1 MTTLNVDIETYSD
14 ISLTDCGVY
23 KYVDSPEFKI
33 LLFAYA
39 FNQDPVKVVDLA
51 NGERLPEKVVS
62 ALTTHRI
69 RKTAFNAQFERVCIN
84 KYFGFNSVNWDC
96 TQVLAARLGF
106 TGNLASV
113 GIAVGIDQD
122 KQKLFTGKNL
132 IRLFCLPRKTTGG
145 EQGGL
150 FKPAKKKKG
159 YTREER
165 PAEWEQFKLYCAQD
179 VEAERSIRNKLEK
192 FIVVPEEEI
201 KLYQLDQKINDAG
214 ILIDI
219 DMVEAAVKIDQEQT
233 LKLTEEFRTRT
244 GLENPNSLVDM
255 KALIKSRTGQTVTS
269 ITKKNQTDLMRTFK
283 DYPDIVFA
291 LEVRQRLSKTSIAKY
306 QKMLDVACSDGRA
319 RGILQFYGASRTG
332 RWAGR
337 SIQPQNLPQNHISD
351 LGTAREIIK
360 TGDLELLEMMYEDP
374 SDILSQCIRTAII
387 PGPGNKFVVA
397 DFSAIEARVIA
408 WLSGEQWRIDV
419 FNSHGKIYEA
429 SAAAMF
435 KVPIESIHK
444 GGPLRQKGKVAEL
457 ACGYGGGVGALKRMG
472 AGDLSDGELKDIIAQ
487 WRASNPKITQFWRDT
502 EAAVIEAIADRSTVQ
517 INKYLKAIYQ
527 SGILFIELP
536 SGRRLAYVK
545 PKIVEDAR
553 YPYPGK
559 EKITFQAVNDKTWQW
574 EEQDTYGGKLV
585 ENIVQAVARD
595 CLAHSMLMLDRAG
608 YRIVMHVHDEVVIE
622 IDENQQVLKTV
633 CELMGRPIPWAP
645 GLPLKADGYECQY
658 YQKD

>member
-1 MTTLNVDIETYSD
+1 MATLNVDIETYSD

-23 KYVDSPEFKI
+23 KYIDSPEFRI

-51 NGERLPEKVVS
+51 NGERLPAKVAA
-62 ALTTHRI
+62 ALI
-69 RKTAFNAQFERVCIN
+69 DPAVKKTAFNAQFERVCIN
-84 KYFGFNSVNWDC
+84 KHFDIDSVNWDC

-113 GIAVGIDQD
+113 GIAVGLDQD
-122 KQKLFTGKNL
+122 QQKLFTGKNL

-150 FKPAKKKKG
+150 FKPTKKKKV

-165 PAEWEQFKLYCAQD
+165 PAEWEQFKEYCAQD

-192 FIVVPEEEI
+192 FIVVPDAEI
-201 KLYQLDQKINDAG
+201 ELYALDQKINDTG

-219 DMVEAAVKIDQEQT
+219 DLAQKAVEIDQDQT
-233 LKLTEEFRTRT
+233 RKLTEEFQTRT
-244 GLENPNSLVDM
+244 GLTNPNSLVDM

-269 ITKKNQTDLMRTFK
+269 ITKKNQAELMKTFK

-319 RGILQFYGASRTG
+319 RGILQFYGAARTG

-337 SIQPQNLPQNHISD
+337 SIQPQNLPQNHIRD

-387 PGPGNKFVVA
+387 PAPGKKFIVA

-444 GGPLRQKGKVAEL
+444 GDPLRQKGKVAEL
-457 ACGYGGGVGALKRMG
+457 ACGYGGGVGALIRMG
-472 AGDLSDGELKDIIAQ
+472 AGDLSEDELKTIITQ
-487 WRASNPKITQFWRDT
+487 WRLANPKIVEFWRDT
-502 EAAVIEAIADRSTVQ
+502 EAAVIEAITDRSTVQ
-517 INKYLKAIYQ
+517 INKYLKVIYQ

-545 PKIVEDAR
+545 PKVVDDDR
-553 YPYPGK
+553 FPGAI
-559 EKITFQAVNDKTWQW
+559 KITFQAVNDRTWQW
-574 EEQDTYGGKLV
+574 EDEDTYGGKLV

-595 CLAHSMLMLDRAG
+595 CLAHAMLAVDRMG
-608 YRIVMHVHDEVVIE
+608 YQIVMHVHDEIVIE
-622 IDENQQVLKTV
+622 VPEDDVSLAYV
-633 CELMGRPIPWAP
+633 CGLMGEPITWAP
-645 GLPLKADGYECQY
+645 GLPLRADGYECQY

>member
-39 FNQDPVKVVDLA
+39 FDQDPVKVIDLA
-51 NGERLPEKVVS
+51 NGEQLPEKVAA
-62 ALTTHRI
+62 ALTDRRI
-69 RKTAFNAQFERVCIN
+69 VKTAFNAQFERVCIN
-84 KYFGFNSVNWDC
+84 KYFSINSVNWDC

-132 IRLFCLPRKTTGG
+132 IRLFCMPRAATS
-145 EQGGL
+145 EQGPL
-150 FKPAKKKKG
+150 FKPAKKKKV
-159 YTREER
+159 YTREDR

-192 FIVVPEEEI
+192 FIVIPDEEI
-201 KLYQLDQKINDAG
+201 ALYQLDQKINDTG
-214 ILIDI
+214 ILIDT
-219 DMVEAAVKIDQEQT
+219 DMVHSAIAIDQEQAD
-233 LKLTEEFRTRT
+233 KLTAEFQAIT
-244 GLENPNSLVDM
+244 GLDNPNSLVDI
-255 KALIKSRTGQTVTS
+255 KALIKSRTGKTVTS
-269 ITKKNQTDLMRTFK
+269 ITKKNHKELLEEFK
-283 DYPDIVFA
+283 DCPDIVFA
-291 LEVRQRLSKTSIAKY
+291 LEIRQRLSKTSIAKY
-306 QKMLDVACSDGRA
+306 QKMLDVVCSDGRA
-319 RGILQFYGASRTG
+319 RGILQFYGAARTG

-337 SIQPQNLPQNHISD
+337 KIQPQNLPQNHIAD
-351 LGTAREIIK
+351 LDTARKTIK
-360 TGDLELLEMMYEDP
+360 TGDLELMEMCYENP
-374 SDILSQCIRTAII
+374 SEILSQCIRTAII
-387 PGPGNKFVVA
+387 PSPGNKFLVA

-435 KVPIESIHK
+435 KVPIESIKK
-444 GGPLRQKGKVAEL
+444 GDPLRQKGKVAEL
-457 ACGYGGGVGALKRMG
+457 ACGYGGGVGALIRMG
-472 AGDLSDGELKDIIAQ
+472 AGDLNEDELKTIITQ
-487 WRASNPKITQFWRDT
+487 WRLANPKITQFWRDT
-502 EAAVIEAIADRSTVQ
+502 EAAVMDAITERATVF
-517 INKYLKAIYQ
+517 INKYLTAIYQ

-545 PKIVEDAR
+545 PKIVEDER
-553 YPYPGK
+553 YLGK
-559 EKITFQAVNDKTWQW
+559 EKITFQAVDEKTWQW
-574 EEQDTYGGKLV
+574 VEEDTYGGKLV

-595 CLAHSMLMLDRAG
+595 CLAHSMLMLDQAG
-608 YRIVMHVHDEVVIE
+608 YQIVMHVHDEAVIE
-622 IDENQQVLKTV
+622 VPENDVSLAYI
-633 CELMGRPIPWAP
+633 CSLMGEPIHWAP
-645 GLPLKADGYECQY
+645 GLPLRADGYECFY